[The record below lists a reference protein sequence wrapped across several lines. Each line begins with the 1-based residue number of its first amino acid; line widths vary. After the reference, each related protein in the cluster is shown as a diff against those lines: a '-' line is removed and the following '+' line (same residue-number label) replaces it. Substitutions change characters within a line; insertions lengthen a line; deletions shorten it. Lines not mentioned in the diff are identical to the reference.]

1 MIYITKNNRTNH
13 KSNLVLNEKYFML
26 DQSSSK
32 YKQKKKVQF
41 NSQNG
46 KKKKKK
52 KKNAMVGVY
61 VGVICGDAL
70 ALLIFII
77 KWLLGVIKLLS
88 ASFISKKLQKL
99 KQTNAQVF
107 HNFLFIQD
115 IFILILSL
123 KINTSFKATTMEAS
137 VICKASNHDDNL
149 TVFIDGIKRVL
160 IIIFGLGAFL
170 LVAFVHGYQLQIAQ
184 TKYNFLIN
192 KKLFSYKLGPTMP
205 KDSRAFPGQTN

>member
-46 KKKKKK
+46 KKQK

-77 KWLLGVIKLLS
+77 KWLLGVIKLLL

-170 LVAFVHGYQLQIAQ
+170 LVAFVHGYQLQ
-184 TKYNFLIN
+184 F
-192 KKLFSYKLGPTMP
+192 
-205 KDSRAFPGQTN
+205 AFMTDKI